1 MFCSKCG
8 KTLALE
14 DQQCPHCGNPVGES
28 RFEGTPYTSS
38 QARIAPNAPVKQ
50 ATAAFTRTTYTTMT
64 EQQQQEGSV
73 DSRTTYRPVY
83 NGASVPEDV
92 RKDMRAAVKGASEA
106 QPAKPETPAEPLSE
120 EAIDTL
126 NAVDEE
132 LKMEDMDTS
141 QLHTRPIESV
151 GRAGI
156 SAGVE
161 DYIQKLEANQ
171 TRRAARRRR
180 NVEEA
185 AEEGA
190 YNTPEDQQVYDD
202 LEMPDPGIDTD
213 QSDVFDDIDEDEFDE
228 MRYGRTLGLKD
239 ILKVALIMVLAAA
252 LIVGGVMWFRHVRGT
267 TSSAKIEGVTET
279 LYNDGISLIKSH
291 TENTYIN
298 DMVNAYAAEGA
309 VGLATRAATDSAA
322 IDALLPEESARAVND
337 SLFVSTL
344 QTIQKNIGN
353 AILMD
358 AQAASSG
365 ESSEAESQSRW
376 AIVNNSVA
384 QLEAA
389 STAAELTAILNGE
402 QVTVV
407 TEPTPSPTPEAPQY
421 ETLAKGA
428 KSDAVME
435 LQVRLYELGFLDDDR
450 DGAYGNK
457 TQTAVKVFQ
466 EYAGLEVTGI
476 ADSATQALLFSD
488 AAPRTEFAK
497 ATAEPAANT
506 ADTDYEGGEATNAD
520 SVVQPEE
527 GGDGDSIIVG
537 DDDPIA

>member
-8 KTLALE
+8 RTLALE

-28 RFEGTPYTSS
+28 RFEGTPYTSA
-38 QARIAPNAPVKQ
+38 QAQILPNAPVKQ

-64 EQQQQEGSV
+64 EEQQQEGSV

-83 NGASVPEDV
+83 SGASVPEDV
-92 RKDMRAAVKGASEA
+92 RRDMRATMKGAEEQA
-106 QPAKPETPAEPLSE
+106 AAPEPPAEPLSE
-120 EAIDTL
+120 GAIDTL

-132 LKMEDMDTS
+132 LMMEDMDTS
-141 QLHTRPIESV
+141 ELRTRPIEST

-156 SAGVE
+156 SHDVE
-161 DYIQKLEANQ
+161 DYIQRLEANQ
-171 TRRAARRRR
+171 TRRATRRRR
-180 NVEEA
+180 N
-185 AEEGA
+185 AEEVPEEED
-190 YNTPEDQQVYDD
+190 YNTPVDQQIYDD
-202 LEMPDPGIDTD
+202 YDAPDPGIDTD
-213 QSDVFDDIDEDEFDE
+213 QSEVFDDIDEDEFDE

-239 ILKVALIMVLAAA
+239 ILKVALVMVLAAA
-252 LIVGGVMWFRHVRGT
+252 LIVGGVMWFRHVRGD
-267 TSSAKIEGVTET
+267 TSSAKIEGVTEA
-279 LYNDGISLIKSH
+279 LYNDGIDLIKSH
-291 TENTYIN
+291 TENAYIN
-298 DMVNAYAAEGA
+298 DLVNVYAAEGA
-309 VGLATRAATDSAA
+309 VGLATRATADSAA

-353 AILMD
+353 AVLMD
-358 AQAASSG
+358 AQAASNG
-365 ESSEAESQSRW
+365 ESDEAGSASRW
-376 AIVNNSVA
+376 AIVNNAVT

-407 TEPTPSPTPEAPQY
+407 TAPTPSPTPAAPQY

-428 KSDAVME
+428 KSDAVLE
-435 LQVRLYELGFLDDDR
+435 LQNRLYELGFLNDDR

-466 EYAGLEVTGI
+466 EYAGLEATGI

-488 AAPRTEFAK
+488 DAPRTEFAQP
-497 ATAEPAANT
+497 TAEPTNVP
-506 ADTDYEGGEATNAD
+506 DSDYEGETGTTGSLDAEFSEGEAN
-520 SVVQPEE
+520 
-527 GGDGDSIIVG
+527 SIIVG
-537 DDDPIA
+537 DDDPVA